1 MKHVTLRLS
10 DSEDHTKTF
19 DLKFKLLDNH
29 FVAKWIER
37 VLEAQQKQ
45 YPISEPWAMYNLNDK
60 MNEEFI
66 KNNLNRLMDEVNSV
80 AELFDTKLTD
90 IKDQITLNKIHAVF
104 EENHGKLDE
113 WKSNTL
119 FKDKPDSFRKNL
131 SEINQLVHACESFN
145 GTPKIRVV
153 WFDLPKCKTF
163 TDEDYKL
170 FTNKRSFGSLYHLYC
185 DVGKNLESLAI
196 DNDDHHHDIVPN
208 LHYSADCVIYLHTDT
223 DEQMKTL
230 EDTYSTYI
238 EDNKE
243 LIESTGYNVNSSKL
257 TTGRIEIA
265 RLESNMTEDEVLT
278 KIKKFDNIQSLFL
291 S

>member
-10 DSEDHTKTF
+10 DSEDHTKTL

-60 MNEEFI
+60 MNEEFV

-104 EENHGKLDE
+104 EENHGKLDD

-119 FKDKPDSFRKNL
+119 FKGKPDSFRKNL

-208 LHYSADCVIYLHTDT
+208 LHYSADCVVYFHEDN
-223 DEQMKTL
+223 DEQVTTL
-230 EDTYSTYI
+230 EDKYSAYIIENKKYI
-238 EDNKE
+238 EYN
-243 LIESTGYNVNSSKL
+243 GYMPDSKQL
-257 TTGRIEIA
+257 TTGRIELA
-265 RLESNMTEDEVLT
+265 RLETDMTAHEIMN
-278 KIKKFDNIQSLFL
+278 KIKNFDNIQSLFL
-291 S
+291 G